1 VHAERKRQWPVFI
14 LFAAEE
20 DEEVESFA
28 PVFLL
33 GN

>member
-1 VHAERKRQWPVFI
+1 MKKQWPLFI

-28 PVFLL
+28 SVFLL